1 MTDYQ
6 QPQTPNPAVVPDNP
20 APPPGQAA
28 PAYPGQVPQGAPV
41 YPAPAPAPGYPAS
54 VPPAA
59 PMYPWAQPRVSV
71 KHQTDPLEYHRL
83 YRGINKYSWWKPLVM
98 VLLTMVYY
106 FVMSTALV
114 IALILILVIAA
125 PDFVN
130 SLPVNGDI
138 EEITAMLESSSE
150 FQVGALLFLLLSVA
164 IMWPAAI
171 LACLSV
177 GIRPV
182 GRLYSVNLKL
192 RWRLLGKMTL
202 LTLAVLVPLHGI
214 VQGIVVALDP
224 AATEQR
230 LQDFNLGGFL
240 LSMLIVL
247 LIVPLQ
253 AGAEE
258 VIFRGALLQM
268 IGSWVKHPAVAIA
281 ITTVLFAAVHVQYD
295 IWGITAVGLMGA
307 AAGYLTWRTGGLE
320 TAIALHT
327 VNNWF
332 AFGVTLS
339 GVQESAETSSGGPL
353 LVFVELVV
361 LSVFVAAAMFVF
373 KRDEKRG
380 AVKTTRVDTI
390 EQFFPVDP
398 AGRLIITPEQF
409 AKLPANSSLRQQV
422 VPPQPVPVGATYSGT
437 PVSGVPAA
445 VDPVGAAPIG
455 VPADAPAPQ
464 YIAPAPAPQPSDS
477 QQSNEQR

>member
-1 MTDYQ
+1 MTDHQ
-6 QPQTPNPAVVPDNP
+6 QPQPPNPAVVPNNP

-41 YPAPAPAPGYPAS
+41 YPGQQQGPGYPAPAPTS
-54 VPPAA
+54 A
-59 PMYPWAQPRVSV
+59 PMYPWAQLRIKVN
-71 KHQTDPLEYHRL
+71 HQTDPLEYHRL

-98 VLLTMVYY
+98 VLLTMIYY
-106 FVMSTALV
+106 FVMSTVLV
-114 IALILILVIAA
+114 IALILVLVIAA

-130 SLPVNGDI
+130 SLPVNGDV
-138 EEITAMLESSSE
+138 EELTALLESSSE

-164 IMWPAAI
+164 ILWPAAI

-202 LTLAVLVPLHGI
+202 VTLAVLVPLHGI
-214 VQGIVVALDP
+214 LQGIAIALDP
-224 AATEQR
+224 GAAEQR

-247 LIVPLQ
+247 LFVPFQ

-268 IGSWVKHPAVAIA
+268 IGSWVKHPAITIA
-281 ITTVLFAAVHVQYD
+281 ITSVLFAAVHVQYD
-295 IWGITAVGLMGA
+295 IWGITAVGLLGA

-353 LVFVELVV
+353 LVIVELAV
-361 LSVFVAAAMFVF
+361 LAVFVAAALFVF

-380 AVKTTRVDTI
+380 LVKTSRVDTI

-398 AGRLIITPEQF
+398 AGRLIITPAQF
-409 AKLPANSSLRQQV
+409 AKLPANSPLRQQV
-422 VPPQPVPVGATYSGT
+422 VTPQPR
-437 PVSGVPAA
+437 
-445 VDPVGAAPIG
+445 DP
-455 VPADAPAPQ
+455 Q
-464 YIAPAPAPQPSDS
+464 QPND
-477 QQSNEQR
+477 QR

>member
-1 MTDYQ
+1 MTDHQ
-6 QPQTPNPAVVPDNP
+6 QPQPPNPAVVPNNP

-41 YPAPAPAPGYPAS
+41 YPAPVPTPAPI
-54 VPPAA
+54 
-59 PMYPWAQPRVSV
+59 YPWVQQRVSV

-98 VLLTMVYY
+98 VLLTAVYY
-106 FVMSTALV
+106 FVMSTVLV
-114 IALILILVIAA
+114 IALILILVVAA

-130 SLPVNGDI
+130 SIPVNGDI
-138 EEITAMLESSSE
+138 EEITALLESSSE
-150 FQVGALLFLLLSVA
+150 FRVGALLFLLLSVA

-202 LTLAVLVPLHGI
+202 VTLAVLVPLHGI
-214 VQGIVVALDP
+214 LQGIAIALDP
-224 AATEQR
+224 GAAEQR

-247 LIVPLQ
+247 LFVPFQ

-268 IGSWVKHPAVAIA
+268 IGSWVKHPAITIA
-281 ITTVLFAAVHVQYD
+281 ITSVLFAAVHVQYD

-353 LVFVELVV
+353 LVIVELAV
-361 LSVFVAAAMFVF
+361 LAVFVAAALFVF

-380 AVKTTRVDTI
+380 LVKTSRVDTI

-398 AGRLIITPEQF
+398 AGRLIITPAQF
-409 AKLPANSSLRQQV
+409 AKLPANSPLRQQV
-422 VPPQPVPVGATYSGT
+422 EPPQPRG
-437 PVSGVPAA
+437 
-445 VDPVGAAPIG
+445 
-455 VPADAPAPQ
+455 PQ
-464 YIAPAPAPQPSDS
+464 QPND
-477 QQSNEQR
+477 QR